1 MEQFLNQGD
10 LWVLTLLGGKSC
22 IVLIVNRHKSQYLKN
37 NCNQKNIKLTN
48 CVNFQN
54 AIMLHVILMAVITL
68 GGDYADTLQ
77 LRY

>member
-10 LWVLTLLGGKSC
+10 LWVLTLLGGQSC

-37 NCNQKNIKLTN
+37 ICNQKIIKLTN
-48 CVNFQN
+48 CVNFKN

-77 LRY
+77 LQY

>member
-1 MEQFLNQGD
+1 M
-10 LWVLTLLGGKSC
+10 
-22 IVLIVNRHKSQYLKN
+22 LIVNRHKSQYLKN
-37 NCNQKNIKLTN
+37 ICNQKIIKSTN
-48 CVNFQN
+48 CVNFKN